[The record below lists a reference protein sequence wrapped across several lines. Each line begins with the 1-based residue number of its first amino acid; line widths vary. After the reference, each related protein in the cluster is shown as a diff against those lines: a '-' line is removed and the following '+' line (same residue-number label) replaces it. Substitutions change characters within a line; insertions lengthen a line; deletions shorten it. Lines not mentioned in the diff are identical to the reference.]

1 MTIHEDLAGAW
12 RQRGLN
18 VVSVEPVS
26 GKRSAPNPTAI
37 TLQMTATK
45 TITYQ
50 LFAWNV
56 THEGKGRTG
65 NNLRI
70 QATSFGK
77 DNSPRQVDQSVLCV
91 GWSGD
96 HGVYVGFDPWVKRN
110 PGGSSSV
117 HIRRELVE
125 EAQQAG
131 LVYGG
136 YAWDPRIA
144 FTVDNAEALIPW
156 ASNLWNQRTLSVKAV
171 RADFITPDRL
181 VIEVDPWSSSG
192 AWGVRVGD
200 RLGVFDA
207 QGNHAD
213 AYLWRV
219 ETISEE
225 AIPLDSGNNRFHY
238 VFTAD
243 KSAKVTGQ
251 LEQP

>member
-1 MTIHEDLAGAW
+1 MTIHEDLADAW

-18 VVSVEPVS
+18 VVNVEPVS
-26 GKRSAPNPTAI
+26 GKRSAPNPTTI
-37 TLQMTATK
+37 VLQLSVSK
-45 TITYQ
+45 TIAYR
-50 LFAWNV
+50 LFAWHI

-77 DNSPRQVDQSVLCV
+77 ENSPVQVDQSVLCV

-136 YAWDPRIA
+136 HSWDPRLA
-144 FTVDNAEALIPW
+144 FTPAHAEALLPW
-156 ASNLWNQRTLSVKAV
+156 AGDLWKQRTLSVKALS
-171 RADFITPDRL
+171 ADLVSPDHL
-181 VIEVDPWSSSG
+181 VIKVDPWSSTG

-207 QGNHAD
+207 HGKNAD

-219 ETISEE
+219 DSIAEE
-225 AIPLDSGNNRFHY
+225 PIQLESGINRFHY
-238 VFTAD
+238 LFAAE
-243 KSAKVTGQ
+243 KSAKVTGP

>member
-1 MTIHEDLAGAW
+1 MTIHEDLADAW
-12 RQRGLN
+12 RLRGLN

-26 GKRSAPNPTAI
+26 GKRNAPNPTAI
-37 TLQMTATK
+37 VLQPTATK
-45 TITYQ
+45 TVAYQ
-50 LFAWNV
+50 LFAWNI

-65 NNLRI
+65 DNLRI

-77 DNSPRQVDQSVLCV
+77 ENSPVQVDQSVLCV

-125 EAQQAG
+125 EAHQAG

-136 YAWDPRIA
+136 YGWDPRIA
-144 FTVDNAEALIPW
+144 FTPANAEALIPW
-156 ASNLWNQRTLSVKAV
+156 AADLWKQRTLSVKAV

-181 VIEVDPWSSSG
+181 LIEVDPWSSNG

-207 QGNHAD
+207 HGNNAD

-225 AIPLDSGNNRFHY
+225 AIELDSGNNRFHY
-238 VFTAD
+238 VFTAE